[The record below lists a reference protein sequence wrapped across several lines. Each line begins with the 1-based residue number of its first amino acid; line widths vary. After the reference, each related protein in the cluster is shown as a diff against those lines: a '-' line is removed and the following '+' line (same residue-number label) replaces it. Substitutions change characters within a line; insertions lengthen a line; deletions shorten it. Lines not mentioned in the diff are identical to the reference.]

1 MEYRIKDYTI
11 KGQRILLPR
20 QTSIEDLRLIFNE
33 TQKKLICST
42 ATKDNVTLVQGEDG
56 TLVEVPTSVCS
67 LNSTDLLTIKCD
79 YGDNLE
85 KVKEAVENIDLTSI
99 ERNVDEVKQAVEN
112 IDLTPI
118 ENKVDEGVS
127 TLADKIDNIQLPEI
141 DTTELA
147 KQGENQ
153 EATMSAVLDGINS
166 IANSMVTSLQEKVV
180 APQKYV
186 QEVTPDNDKV
196 ALKKVIVMGYTP
208 EVVKID
214 NSEFEIPENIKV
226 DINKITTGNVIAE
239 YACAVGLLF
248 PLSTKNINLNF
259 ADAYYTCDGAFYD
272 FITEYAFPEDIYPS
286 KWIVA
291 YFKTETAVMNIS
303 GWSPQEICVRGHL
316 GGIQSSEAGITEK
329 ILIPDGSS
337 VGFID
342 MTNTQLL
349 TQSIKNVRTDK
360 SATMV
365 YRNTSAYGVF
375 DIAVEELTQGV
386 LIKDYVLNARVL
398 SFSKLKKIDGGKVI
412 ENYNVSSTPLVEV
425 LDFPEL
431 EECLSCSKTNN
442 SDDLTQAMVLVNY
455 PLVNLCKINVPKLRV
470 IKAPLYYGNYK
481 KQEKIESIDLPSVE
495 VITCEVISSDILNLL
510 TNLKRIT
517 FSKLKECASELY
529 YIDVTIP
536 LRMEYPEL
544 ERIALPY
551 NEKLGVQKYIAIR
564 TPENVY
570 APKLKI
576 CDLTYSWQYTGV
588 FSDTTTRDVFDL
600 FPTIEEVITGPYEG
614 AIFNNIKSSSI
625 IMPSL
630 KRASVCSRGNYSRCA
645 FFSAENKI
653 GTISSISLPSIESYK
668 LKTSYNANYK
678 VNVDR
683 FYLGCKGNPTDLV
696 YLDAGVADTYTT
708 DIEIGEGARQKI
720 SIINYN
726 GLTAENIALHI
737 LDKLAD
743 NTDGETIPIIIGSTN
758 LARINASEYAQYV
771 AAAQAKNYTI
781 A

>member
-1 MEYRIKDYTI
+1 MT
-11 KGQRILLPR
+11 
-20 QTSIEDLRLIFNE
+20 E
-33 TQKKLICST
+33 TQVQIEKLR
-42 ATKDNVTLVQGEDG
+42 TLQESYDV
-56 TLVEVPTSVCS
+56 L
-67 LNSTDLLTIKCD
+67 TD
-79 YGDNLE
+79 
-85 KVKEAVENIDLTSI
+85 AVENQLPALADKID
-99 ERNVDEVKQAVEN
+99 N

-127 TLADKIDNIQLPEI
+127 TLSTKIDNIDLSSV
-141 DTTELA
+141 A
-147 KQGENQ
+147 KQGDNQ
-153 EATMSAVLDGINS
+153 EATNSKILEWINS

-180 APQKYV
+180 TPQKYN

-196 ALKKVIVMGYTP
+196 ALKKVTVMGYTP

-226 DINKITTGNVIAE
+226 DINKITTENVRAE

-248 PLSTKNINLNF
+248 PLSIKNINLNF

-272 FITEYAFPEDIYPS
+272 YITEHTFSEDVHPS
-286 KWIVA
+286 KWVVA
-291 YFKTETAVMNIS
+291 YFKMETAVMNIS
-303 GWSPQEICVRGHL
+303 GWSPQEIFVRGHL
-316 GGIQSSEAGITEK
+316 SGIQSSEAGITEK

-349 TQSIKNVRTDK
+349 TQSIKNVRMDK
-360 SATMV
+360 PATMV

-431 EECLSCSKTNN
+431 EECLSSSNTNN
-442 SDDLTQAMVLVNY
+442 DNSFYQAMSFINY
-455 PLVNLCKINVPKLRV
+455 PLVNLRKINVPKLRV
-470 IKAPLYYGNYK
+470 VKVPLYYGNSRT
-481 KQEKIESIDLPSVE
+481 QEKIESIDLPSVE
-495 VITCEVISSDILNLL
+495 VITVSIIDSGTAYLMP
-510 TNLKRIT
+510 NLKRIT
-517 FSKLKECASELY
+517 FGKLKECGTALEY
-529 YIDVTIP
+529 YSGNII
-536 LRMEYPEL
+536 RMEYPEL
-544 ERIALPY
+544 ERIALPVDLSAGKS
-551 NEKLGVQKYIAIR
+551 NNYIAMYN
-564 TPENVY
+564 PENVY

-576 CDLTYSWQYTGV
+576 CDLTYAWQYTGV
-588 FSDTTTRDVFDL
+588 FSDTTTRDVFDF
-600 FPTIEEVITGPYEG
+600 FPTIEEVITSPYEG

-630 KRASVCSRGNYSRCA
+630 KRVSVCSRGNYPRCA
-645 FFSAENKI
+645 FFSSQNKI

-668 LKTSYNANYK
+668 LRTSYNANYK
-678 VNVDR
+678 VNVDK